1 MTTVTVNDTFDA
13 PVERVW
19 PLVSDFGGLVGI
31 VPGVEECRVEGSGL
45 GADRVIPTADGGSV
59 VERLTW
65 LDHDNHALSYSIV
78 SGSPFPWQR
87 YVATVKLTPAGDRTD
102 IEWQGNFDPDEG
114 VPEEKVAKIAG
125 KLYAAMIGGYKSA
138 LAG

>member
-31 VPGVEECRVEGSGL
+31 MRGVEECRLEGSGL
-45 GADRVIPTADGGSV
+45 GVDRIVNGAI

-65 LDHDNHALSYSIV
+65 LDHDDHAFSYTIV
-78 SGSPFPWQR
+78 SGPIPFRR
-87 YVATVKLTPAGDRTD
+87 YVATVKLSPAGERTD
-102 IEWQGNFDPDEG
+102 IEWEGNFEPDG
-114 VPEEKVAKIAG
+114 VPEEEAAEMARKIYTG
-125 KLYAAMIGGYKSA
+125 GIKGYKSA
-138 LAG
+138 LAR